1 MEVFESADAARAFV
15 GTLRSEGRTVGFV
28 PTMGALH
35 EGHLSLVKS
44 ALSCDAAV
52 ASIFVNPTQFGP
64 NEDLDKYP
72 RTLTAD
78 LEQLKSAGV
87 AGVFVPTK
95 EQMYPDG
102 FSTSVEPPRI
112 SETLEGA
119 YRPGHFRGVVT
130 VVLKLLNALPVS
142 HAYFGKKDY
151 QQWRVIEAMARDLDV
166 GTEIIGCETV
176 READGLAMSSRNRYL
191 SNQER
196 TRALLLSET
205 LKYVETAYQAGET
218 QTSILQ
224 AHMQR
229 MLLGENID
237 DTDAVNPDAVNTD
250 PVKPDT
256 PSRHRLDT
264 LQYATIVS
272 AHDFT
277 PLSIIDRPAV
287 ALIAGMVGTTRLIDN
302 HELGQSGN

>member
-1 MEVFESADAARAFV
+1 MEVFDSPNAARTFV
-15 GTLRSEGRTVGFV
+15 SALRSQGRTVGFV

-64 NEDLDKYP
+64 TEDLDKYP
-72 RTLTAD
+72 RTLTVD
-78 LEQLKSAGV
+78 LEKLKAAGV
-87 AGVFVPTK
+87 SAVFVPTK

-102 FSTSVEPPRI
+102 FSTSVEPPRV
-112 SETLEGA
+112 SETLEGTC
-119 YRPGHFRGVVT
+119 RPGHFRGVVT

-191 SNQER
+191 SDEER
-196 TRALLLSET
+196 ARALLLSET
-205 LKYVETAYQAGET
+205 LQYVETAYQAGEN
-218 QTSILQ
+218 QTAILQ
-224 AHMQR
+224 AHMQK
-229 MLLGENID
+229 MLLGENIN
-237 DTDAVNPDAVNTD
+237 DTNTANAS
-250 PVKPDT
+250 P

-264 LQYATIVS
+264 LQYASIVS
-272 AHDFT
+272 AHDFK
-277 PLSIIDRPAV
+277 PLSTIDQPAV
-287 ALIAGMVGTTRLIDN
+287 ALIAGIIGTTRLIDN
-302 HELGQSGN
+302 RELGRTGNWDEQGTRSN